1 MGEIWRLVND
11 NSRSLIIALL
21 LVSPL
26 LVGPWVFIGL
36 EVRSNTAAIR
46 AIREDVGELREEIRG
61 LSEEIREDIR
71 RFELEF
77 EDSSNRNHQQLR
89 EALINHSHDA
99 DGPAVF
105 RAPPAAAIAKALVGG
120 V

>member
-21 LVSPL
+21 LVSLL

-105 RAPPAAAIAKALVGG
+105 RAPPAAAR
-120 V
+120 